1 MVQQREDRSPEEDP
15 GPGGV
20 GCSGDRRIMQDDQ
33 AAQDAAILLASLAT
47 NHPQAMRGTAFTLSE
62 DEPHRVGLNKNRFDN
77 AMWWLIQY
85 GFVERDEEAE
95 KLLGKVEDPTEYDY
109 GLAFKITERGRTPL
123 REAGRDD
130 PS

>member
-1 MVQQREDRSPEEDP
+1 MPQGLRRAYR
-15 GPGGV
+15 GPGGG
-20 GCSGDRRIMQDDQ
+20 GCSVDRRNMQDDQ
-33 AAQDAAILLASLAT
+33 AAQDAALLLASLAT
-47 NHPQAMRGTAFTLSE
+47 NHPEAMRGTAFALSE
-62 DEPHRVGLNKNRFDN
+62 DETRRVGLNRDRFDN

-95 KLLGKVEDPTEYDY
+95 NLLGKVEEPTDYDY

>member
-1 MVQQREDRSPEEDP
+1 
-15 GPGGV
+15 
-20 GCSGDRRIMQDDQ
+20 MQDDQ

-47 NHPQAMRGTAFTLSE
+47 HHSQAMRGTAFTLSE
-62 DEPHRVGLNKNRFDN
+62 DEPRRVGLNKDRFDN

-85 GFVERDEEAE
+85 GFVVRDEEAE

-109 GLAFKITERGRTPL
+109 GLAFKITERGRKPL
-123 REAGRDD
+123 RDAGRDD

>member
-1 MVQQREDRSPEEDP
+1 V
-15 GPGGV
+15 
-20 GCSGDRRIMQDDQ
+20 DRRNMQDDQ
-33 AAQDAAILLASLAT
+33 AAQDAALLLASLAT
-47 NHPQAMRGTAFTLSE
+47 NHPEAMGGTAFTLSE
-62 DEPHRVGLNKNRFDN
+62 DETRQVGLNRDRFDN

-95 KLLGKVEDPTEYDY
+95 NLLGKVEEPTDYDY

>member
-1 MVQQREDRSPEEDP
+1 
-15 GPGGV
+15 
-20 GCSGDRRIMQDDQ
+20 MQDDE

-47 NHPQAMRGTAFTLSE
+47 NHPEAMRRTAVTLSE
-62 DEPHRVGLNKNRFDN
+62 AEPHGVGLNKKRFDN

-95 KLLGKVEDPTEYDY
+95 NLLGKVENPTEYDY
-109 GLAFKITERGRTPL
+109 GLAFKITDRGRKPL
-123 REAGRDD
+123 RDAGRDD

>member
-1 MVQQREDRSPEEDP
+1 V
-15 GPGGV
+15 
-20 GCSGDRRIMQDDQ
+20 DRRNMQDDQ
-33 AAQDAAILLASLAT
+33 AALDAAMLLASLAT
-47 NHPQAMRGTAFTLSE
+47 NHPEAMRGTAFTLSE
-62 DEPHRVGLNKNRFDN
+62 DETRRVGLNRDRFDN

-95 KLLGKVEDPTEYDY
+95 NLLGNVEEPTEYDY

>member
-1 MVQQREDRSPEEDP
+1 
-15 GPGGV
+15 
-20 GCSGDRRIMQDDQ
+20 MQDDR
-33 AAQDAAILLASLAT
+33 AAQDAAVLLASLAT
-47 NHPQAMRGTAFTLSE
+47 NHAAAMRGTAFTLSE
-62 DEPHRVGLNKNRFDN
+62 DEPHRVGLNKDRFDN

-109 GLAFKITERGRTPL
+109 GLAFKITERGRKPL

>member
-1 MVQQREDRSPEEDP
+1 
-15 GPGGV
+15 
-20 GCSGDRRIMQDDQ
+20 MQDDQ

-47 NHPQAMRGTAFTLSE
+47 NHPEAMRGTAFTLSE
-62 DEPHRVGLNKNRFDN
+62 NEPRRVELNKERFDN
-77 AMWWLIQY
+77 AMWWLIEY
-85 GFVERDEEAE
+85 GFVERDEETE
-95 KLLGKVEDPTEYDY
+95 NLLGKVEGLTEYDY